1 VKPRRSGRWLAH
13 PPLAPLLV
21 CVLVVLVATTRLAV
35 NTALASQALISVTII
50 DDPRPVEK
58 WGYAPTN
65 RKVPVGSWVT
75 WSNDGYEAHSV
86 TALNGAFDSGTLNPS
101 EGFSWY
107 FDEDGTYKYVCS
119 LHDWMVGTI
128 VVGSGEAPA
137 PTDPPSDPTEDAS
150 EQ

>member
-1 VKPRRSGRWLAH
+1 LPR
-13 PPLAPLLV
+13 
-21 CVLVVLVATTRLAV
+21 
-35 NTALASQALISVTII
+35 TALAPRLLSTLVALVAATLVAAGSAAASQTLVSVTII

-58 WGYAPTN
+58 WGYAPAS

-86 TALNGAFDSGTLNPS
+86 TALSGEFDSGTLNPS

-107 FDEDGTYKYVCS
+107 FDEDGTYKYTCS

-128 VVGSGEAPA
+128 VVGSGVA
-137 PTDPPSDPTEDAS
+137 PTPTESPPSEPTEDAS